1 MTEPTEKKGSYV
13 PRVAFIVSHT
23 HWDREWYLTFDR
35 FRVNLVRVVGQV
47 LDALEHD
54 DDFQHFLLDGQAII
68 LEDYL
73 EICPTDRGRI
83 ERLVKAGKLSV
94 GPWYILPDEFLVSA
108 EATVR
113 NIQIG
118 HRVGSEYGEVQKVGY
133 MPDSFGH
140 IAQMPQILR
149 SAGIDSFVYSR
160 GNGDEIDA
168 VGHEY
173 LWSAPD
179 GSDVL
184 AINQCGGYCNAGGL
198 GYDEEWEAHTQR
210 TVELDKAIE
219 RIRNL
224 FATMAELS
232 QGDVCLINNGCDHF
246 PPQRKLRAILE
257 ALGAEF
263 PDTEF
268 RHASL
273 GSYLDAVKEAGFVQN
288 KHSGELVQG
297 RLHLILSGVWS
308 ARMYL
313 KQKNDHAQRVLSS
326 YAEPFSAY
334 MHFIHSTP
342 YPAGLIDQSW
352 KLLLQNHP
360 HDSICGCS
368 TDEVHR
374 QMMPRF
380 SGVIDTGEQIMRGH
394 LTSLAPTF
402 ARASADDEATTICV
416 ANPLPQGRTEVV
428 ERLVVLQVFGSK
440 VERLRLVDQED
451 VAVPFELVNH
461 EYVERFWGIDYR
473 TELYGAVQ
481 LELFQIYRDK
491 FGKRIIRTEAQL
503 DVSDSFLTIHF
514 LAEHLPGVGHRQYYL
529 RALPAQ
535 EAVDSTIDGSDVTVA
550 GSSIENEYYEL
561 MVHQNGTFDLLDKAT
576 GRSYSGLNR
585 LEDTEDVGDEYDY
598 SPCRDSQTVTSN
610 RASGAIRIV
619 KVSRFWSQL
628 EVEYTMQLPCAIED
642 DRTGRSKQLVDCRV
656 RSRVGLKKGSRAVE
670 VELQLENR
678 AEDHRLRAEFPT
690 TVAADTVVS
699 DGHFYI
705 NHRPI
710 DKPAGENWKQPPQET
725 YPQQDFTLVQD
736 GERGFAVLNKGLPEI
751 QATRNADGEVTLS
764 LTLLRAVG
772 WLSRDDFETRR
783 YQNAGPT
790 LYTPE
795 AQCLGEHRFEYAVVP
810 FIGDYISA
818 DIKGISQRY
827 RVPVVAT
834 QGVEDGHVPGANG
847 LVQQTNSRT
856 CVSAVKKHDVRDT
869 LEIRLY
875 NLTGDAVEERLT
887 FGMPVAAA
895 WQLDLLGQRLQNVQL
910 GGEHDLVLTLG
921 PHEIVTLELESSGL

>member
-1 MTEPTEKKGSYV
+1 MTKSIEKRESYV
-13 PRVAFIVSHT
+13 PKKAFIVSHT

-47 LDALEHD
+47 LDALERD

-68 LEDYL
+68 LGDYL
-73 EICPTDRGRI
+73 EVCPKDRERI

-118 HRVGSEYGEVQKVGY
+118 HRLCGEFGEVQKVGY

-149 SAGIDSFVYSR
+149 GAGIDSFVYSR

-179 GSDVL
+179 GSEVL

-210 TVELDKAIE
+210 AVEIHKAVE
-219 RIRNL
+219 RIRHL
-224 FATMAELS
+224 FANMAELS
-232 QGDVCLINNGCDHF
+232 QGEVCLINNGCDHF
-246 PPQRKLRAILE
+246 PPQRQLGAILE
-257 ALGAEF
+257 ALGTEF

-268 RHASL
+268 KHASL
-273 GSYLDAVKEAGFVQN
+273 VSYLDAVRGAGFVQN

-297 RLHLILSGVWS
+297 RLHHILSGVWS

-313 KQKNDHAQRVLSS
+313 KQKNDYAQRVLSS
-326 YAEPFSAY
+326 YAEPLSAY
-334 MHFIHSTP
+334 MYFMHGAC
-342 YPAGLIDQSW
+342 YPVGLIDQGW

-374 QMMPRF
+374 QMMSRF
-380 SGVIDTGEQIMRGH
+380 SGVVDMGEQVVRGH
-394 LTSLAPTF
+394 LTGLVPTF
-402 ARASADDEATTICV
+402 AQARTDDAATTICV

-428 ERLVVLQVFGSK
+428 ERLVVLQPSGAK
-440 VERLRLVDQED
+440 VEQLRLLDQDDME
-451 VAVPFELVNH
+451 VPFELVNQ

-473 TELYGAVQ
+473 TELYGAAQ

-491 FGKRIIRTEAQL
+491 FGKRIIRTEAQK

-529 RALPAQ
+529 RERPA
-535 EAVDSTIDGSDVTVA
+535 EKAVDSGNDGSDVTVV
-550 GSSIENEYYEL
+550 GNSIENEYYRVV
-561 MVHQNGTFDLLDKAT
+561 VHQNGTFDLVDKAT
-576 GRSYSGLNR
+576 GRSYERLNR

-598 SPCRDSQTVTSN
+598 SPCRDSQTVTSD
-610 RASGAIRIV
+610 RASGTIETV
-619 KVSRFWSQL
+619 KASRFWGQL
-628 EVEYTMQLPCAIED
+628 EVEYTMQLPCAIEC
-642 DRTGRSKQLVDCRV
+642 DRNERSKQFVDCGV
-656 RSRVGLKKGSRAVE
+656 RSRVGLKKGSRVVE
-670 VELQLENR
+670 IELQFENR
-678 AEDHRLRAEFPT
+678 AEDHRLRVEFATMVT
-690 TVAADTVVS
+690 TDTVIS
-699 DGHFYI
+699 DGHFYV

-710 DKPAGENWKQPPQET
+710 DKPAGENWKQPPQQT
-725 YPQQDFTLVQD
+725 NPQQDFTLLQD
-736 GERGFAVLNKGLPEI
+736 GEQGFAVLNKGLPEI
-751 QATRNADGEVTLS
+751 QAARSADGEVTLS

-772 WLSRDDFETRR
+772 WLSRDDVETRR
-783 YQNAGPT
+783 CQNAGPT

-795 AQCLGEHRFEYAVVP
+795 AQCLGEHRFQYAVVP
-810 FIGDYISA
+810 FVGDYVSA

-827 RVPVVAT
+827 RVPVVAI
-834 QGVEDGHVPGANG
+834 QGVEDGHVPGAEG
-847 LVQQTNSRT
+847 LVQKTSSCT
-856 CVSAVKKHDVRDT
+856 CVSAIKKHGVRGT
-869 LEIRLY
+869 LEVRLY
-875 NLTGDAVEERLT
+875 NLTGDAVEERFT
-887 FGMPVAAA
+887 FGRPVTAA
-895 WQLDLLGQRLQNVQL
+895 WLLDLVGERLQNAQL
-910 GGEHDLVLTLG
+910 SGERELVLSLG
-921 PHEIVTLELESSGL
+921 PHQIVTLELELDGP